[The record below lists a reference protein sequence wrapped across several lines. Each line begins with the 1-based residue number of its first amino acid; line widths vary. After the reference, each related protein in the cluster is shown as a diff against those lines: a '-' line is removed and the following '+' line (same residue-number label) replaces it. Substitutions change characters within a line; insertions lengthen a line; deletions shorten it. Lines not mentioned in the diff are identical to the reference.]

1 MMPLHTT
8 STRNAVRSVLAQLEI
23 RQSMPKETRNLAVM
37 DDKEGKS
44 FPGLMVW
51 NIGTLTQDMPELVGV
66 FLLAM
71 ASLFGFCIARLF

>member
-1 MMPLHTT
+1 MPLHTT

-44 FPGLMVW
+44 FLGLMVW
-51 NIGTLTQDMPELVGV
+51 NIGTLTQDMPELVAV

-71 ASLFGFCIARLF
+71 AAIVGFGIVRLF